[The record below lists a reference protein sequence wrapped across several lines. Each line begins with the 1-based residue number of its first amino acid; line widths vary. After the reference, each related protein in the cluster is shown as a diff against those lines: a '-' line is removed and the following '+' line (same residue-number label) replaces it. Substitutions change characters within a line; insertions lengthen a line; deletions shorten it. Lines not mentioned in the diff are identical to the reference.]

1 VRTSSILILV
11 VAIVMGGV
19 AAFLARSWMQ
29 SQIQSTVAS
38 TIVVAARPL
47 NFGEAVNAGD
57 VTEVPWSASTLP
69 EGAFSSSQALLKD
82 GRRVALTT
90 IGRNEP
96 ILRSK
101 VTGPGQRAS
110 LSTTLENGM
119 RAVTVRV
126 DDVRGVAGFILPND
140 HVDVVLIRADNESAR
155 KQSYSELLLQNV
167 KVLAIDQV
175 ASEQKEAPTVAKAV
189 TLEVTPLQ
197 AQKISLAIDVGHL
210 SLVLRQPG
218 EASTVSSS
226 RVTEQDLGESEPVP
240 IKPAAVTVSEAP
252 APVEA
257 PPPRRD
263 DTATIAIIR
272 DLRREEYKVLK
283 FNR

>member
-11 VAIVMGGV
+11 VAIVMGGI
-19 AAFLARSWMQ
+19 AAFMARSFMQ
-29 SQIQSTVAS
+29 GQAVTAS
-38 TIVVAARPL
+38 TIVVAAKSL
-47 NFGEAVNAGD
+47 NFGEPISADD
-57 VTEVPWSASTLP
+57 VAEVPWSASTLP
-69 EGAFSSSQALLKD
+69 DGAFSNIQELLKD
-82 GRRVALTT
+82 GRRAVLTS

-96 ILRSK
+96 ILRTK

-140 HVDVVLIRADNESAR
+140 HVDVVLIRTDNDSVK
-155 KQSYSELLLQNV
+155 KQSYSQLLLQNV

-175 ASEQKEAPTVAKAV
+175 ANQQKEQPTVVKAV

-218 EASTVSSS
+218 EVNSVSVG
-226 RVTEQDLGESEPVP
+226 RVTEQDLGEREPVP
-240 IKPAAVTVSEAP
+240 VKPEPAVVTVAVEAP
-252 APVEA
+252 

-283 FNR
+283 FFNR

>member
-1 VRTSSILILV
+1 VRTSNVLILV
-11 VAIVMGGV
+11 VAIVMGGI

-29 SQIQSTVAS
+29 SQVQSAS
-38 TIVVAARPL
+38 ANTIVVATRPL
-47 NFGEAVNAGD
+47 NFGDAINAD
-57 VTEVPWSASTLP
+57 AVTEVPWSASTLP
-69 EGAFSSSQALLKD
+69 DGAFSTSQALLKD
-82 GRRVALTT
+82 GRRAALTLV
-90 IGRNEP
+90 GRNEP

-140 HVDVVLIRADNESAR
+140 HVDVVLIRTDSESAR

-175 ASEQKEAPTVAKAV
+175 SNEQKEQPTVAKAV

-218 EASTVSSS
+218 EANTVSVG
-226 RVTEQDLGESEPVP
+226 RVTEQDLGEREPS
-240 IKPAAVTVSEAP
+240 KPQPVVVAMPAP
-252 APVEA
+252 PTPVEA
-257 PPPRRD
+257 PRPPD

-272 DLRREEYKVLK
+272 DLKREEYRVLK

>member
-1 VRTSSILILV
+1 VRTSSIAILV
-11 VAIVMGGV
+11 VAIVMGGI

-29 SQIQSTVAS
+29 SQVQQGQSAS

-47 NFGEAVNAGD
+47 NFGEPINAGD
-57 VTEVPWSASTLP
+57 LAEIPWSASTLP
-69 EGAFSSSQALLKD
+69 EGAFPSSQALLKD
-82 GRRVALTT
+82 GRRVALTA

-96 ILRSK
+96 ILRAK

-140 HVDVVLIRADNESAR
+140 HVDVVLIRADTESAR
-155 KQSYSELLLQNV
+155 RQSYSELLLQNV

-175 ASEQKEAPTVAKAV
+175 ASEQKESPTVAKAV
-189 TLEVTPLQ
+189 TLEVTPVQ

-218 EASTVSSS
+218 EANTVSSG
-226 RVTEQDLGESEPVP
+226 RVTEQDLGESEP
-240 IKPAAVTVSEAP
+240 IKPAPVTVSVAP

>member
-1 VRTSSILILV
+1 MRTSSILILV
-11 VAIVMGGV
+11 VAIVMGGI

-29 SQIQSTVAS
+29 SQVQSTIAS

-47 NFGEAVNAGD
+47 NFGEAINVVD

-69 EGAFSSSQALLKD
+69 DGAFPSSQALLKD

-140 HVDVVLIRADNESAR
+140 HVDVVLIRADTESVR

-167 KVLAIDQV
+167 KVLAIDQI

-218 EASTVSSS
+218 EPNTVSSG
-226 RVTEQDLGESEPVP
+226 RVTEQDLSESEPVP
-240 IKPAAVTVSEAP
+240 IKPAVVTVSEAP

-257 PPPRRD
+257 PRRD

-272 DLRREEYKVLK
+272 NLRREEYKVLK